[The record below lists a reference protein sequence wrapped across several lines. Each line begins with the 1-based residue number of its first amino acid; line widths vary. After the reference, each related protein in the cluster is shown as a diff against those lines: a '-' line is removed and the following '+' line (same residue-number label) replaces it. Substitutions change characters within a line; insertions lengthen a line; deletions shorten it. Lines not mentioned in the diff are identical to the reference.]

1 MMRRLAACS
10 ILTAGVLAGQ
20 TAIANAAV
28 SGVVKDKVTGQPLAN
43 YTVSTPVRGREK
55 DVTSSTDSSGRYKLM
70 DLPPDAY
77 RISARSAQ
85 RSGFGQELARH
96 VAVNGSDVENIDFL
110 VLQPGTISGKVV
122 DENKEPVPNVW
133 VRLVQREYFLGNA
146 GYYYAFPGGR
156 TDDLGEFTITGIEP
170 GHPYFLLADKVDFR
184 LPAHSAAPLNPK
196 LRKRVPV
203 RTWYPASTFRE
214 SAEALTL
221 QPGEKREGVD
231 IEMNKSPSYCV
242 AGTVFGPMGAA
253 ALHFSIEA
261 MQPSSGQSSSGG
273 TYMIAPSGT
282 TAADGQFRI
291 CDLYPG
297 VYRLSAGD
305 PVTSS
310 PKSVHGSTD
319 ITITDQDLQ
328 GVRVNAGPGKSLEG
342 EVVWDSDPP
351 ATPVTNK
358 VFVSV
363 VPLFRIGYIGGRYDV
378 PGTFTVDGVF
388 PEEYEVQARF
398 NAAGIYVK
406 DVTFS
411 DRSVRYEPLRPA
423 AATNGSGLRVV
434 MAHDGGTIA
443 AQVNDKDGNPVADL
457 FVLTIPAGTT
467 SEGELAAR
475 IQQGETDQAGQ
486 CTTPTLAP
494 GKYYIVAI
502 DRPIDRSPETIGR
515 LWRSRKRYR
524 EVDLPPAGSAQVRLE
539 PGKIE

>member
-1 MMRRLAACS
+1 MMRKLLACS
-10 ILTAGVLAGQ
+10 ILTAGVLAAQ
-20 TAIANAAV
+20 TGITNASV
-28 SGVVKDKVTGQPLAN
+28 SGMVKDKVTGRPLAN

-55 DVTSSTDSSGRYKLM
+55 DAASTTDYSGRYRLM
-70 DLPPDAY
+70 DLPPGTY
-77 RISARSAQ
+77 RLSANSSQ
-85 RSGFGQELARH
+85 RIGFGQEVARH

-122 DENKEPVPNVW
+122 DENKEPVPNVPI
-133 VRLVQREYFLGNA
+133 RLVHREYFLGSI
-146 GYYYAFPGGR
+146 GYYYVFPGGQ
-156 TDDLGEFTITGIEP
+156 TDDQGEFTITGIEP
-170 GHPYFLLADKVDFR
+170 GQPFFLVADKVDFR
-184 LPAHSAAPLNPK
+184 LQAHSEAPLNPK

-214 SAEALTL
+214 SAEALVL

-231 IEMNKSPSYCV
+231 IEMKKSPSYCV
-242 AGTVFGPMGAA
+242 EGTVFGPMGAA
-253 ALHFSIEA
+253 ALRFSMEA
-261 MQPSSGQSSSGG
+261 MQPSSGHG
-273 TYMIAPSGT
+273 TFMMTPSGM

-297 VYRLSAGD
+297 VYRLSAQDGD
-305 PVTSS
+305 FNS
-310 PKSVHGSTD
+310 PKIHGTID

-328 GVRVNAGPGKSLEG
+328 GVRVNAVPGKSLEG

-358 VFVSV
+358 IFVSV
-363 VPLFRIGYIGGRYDV
+363 VPLFRTGYLGGRYDV

-388 PEEYEVQARF
+388 PEEYEVEARF
-398 NAAGIYVK
+398 NAPGVYVK
-406 DVTFS
+406 DLTFS

-457 FVLTIPAGTT
+457 FVLTIPAETS

-486 CTTPTLAP
+486 CTTQTLAP
-494 GKYYIVAI
+494 GKYYVVAI

-515 LWRSRKRYR
+515 LWRSRNRYR
-524 EVDLPPAGSAQVRLE
+524 EVDLPPAGSVQVRLE